1 VKSFKSDLKS
11 FKSDPWQSVMSG
23 SCLRESIIAK
33 SCPLV
38 SVIVLQSIEKVGL
51 LLCLVCGMV

>member
-1 VKSFKSDLKS
+1 MKSFKSDLKS
-11 FKSDPWQSVMSG
+11 FKSDLRQSVMPG

-38 SVIVLQSIEKVGL
+38 SVIVLHSIEKVGL
-51 LLCLVCGMV
+51 LLSLVCGMM